1 MTNKFRYLTHPQV
14 NQDPLVPVP
23 KWGLSQV
30 GRDRLVALKSTH
42 ELANTRLVVS
52 STETKAIETAEV
64 ISEFFGAEHIVRENM
79 HENDRS
85 ATGYLAPQEFE
96 TTADAFFQKPH
107 ESVRGWERAID
118 AQNRIFA
125 AFEATTEAHSE
136 GDLLFVGHGGVG
148 TLLLC
153 RLLNLPIARLHDQ
166 PAGGGNYFVGQ
177 LENHQVSQRWQPVEK
192 MR

>member
-1 MTNKFRYLTHPQV
+1 MSNMFRYLTHPQV
-14 NQDPLVPVP
+14 NQDPKVPVP
-23 KWGLSQV
+23 RWGLSDI
-30 GRDRLVALKSTH
+30 GKARLLALKNTR
-42 ELANTRLVVS
+42 ELINTRLVIS

-64 ISEFFGAEHIVRENM
+64 ISELFGAAHIARENM

-85 ATGYLAPQEFE
+85 ATGYLPPQEFE
-96 TTADAFFQKPH
+96 QTADAFFLKPH
-107 ESVRGWERAID
+107 ESVRGWETAID
-118 AQNRIFA
+118 AQERV
-125 AFEATTEAHSE
+125 FEAFQAITKEHAD